1 MSMKL
6 WRFVCIALLILA
18 GSAYWAQETEEDT
31 SNESQTKT
39 SESESKE
46 STNDKAETE
55 ETTETEKPSAGE
67 TETKTSE
74 DTPDVFDPTE
84 NISEDYAVPFPVDI

>member
-1 MSMKL
+1 MKL
-6 WRFVCIALLILA
+6 WKFVCITLLMLA
-18 GSAYWAQETEEDT
+18 GSAYWAQETEEET
-31 SNESQTKT
+31 TNESQTAS

-46 STNDKAETE
+46 TPNDQSEKE
-55 ETTETEKPSAGE
+55 ETTETEKPAMDE

>member
-1 MSMKL
+1 MM
-6 WRFVCIALLILA
+6 A
-18 GSAYWAQETEEDT
+18 GSAYWAQETEEET
-31 SNESQTKT
+31 SSESQTNN

-46 STNDKAETE
+46 STNDQSETE
-55 ETTETEKPSAGE
+55 ETTETEKPSAEE

>member
-1 MSMKL
+1 MKL
-6 WRFVCIALLILA
+6 WRFVCIALLVMA
-18 GSAYWAQETEEDT
+18 GSAYWAQETEEET
-31 SNESQTKT
+31 SNESQSNT
-39 SESESKE
+39 SEPESKE
-46 STNDKAETE
+46 STNDQAETE
-55 ETTETEKPSAGE
+55 ETTETEKPSAEE

>member
-1 MSMKL
+1 MKL
-6 WRFVCIALLILA
+6 WRFVCIALLVLA
-18 GSAYWAQETEEDT
+18 GSAHWAQETEEGT

-39 SESESKE
+39 SEPESKE
-46 STNDKAETE
+46 STNDKVETE
-55 ETTETEKPSAGE
+55 ETTETEKPSSEE

>member
-1 MSMKL
+1 MSVKI
-6 WRFVCIALLILA
+6 WKFVCIVLLVFA
-18 GSAYWAQETEEDT
+18 GSAFWAQETEEEASD
-31 SNESQTKT
+31 ESQTNSSEPVSKEPT
-39 SESESKE
+39 NDESE
-46 STNDKAETE
+46 TDN
-55 ETTETEKPSAGE
+55 TTETEKPPTDE

>member
-1 MSMKL
+1 MKL
-6 WRFVCIALLILA
+6 WKFVCIGLLMTA
-18 GSAYWAQETEEDT
+18 GSAYWAQETEGET
-31 SNESQTKT
+31 SNESQTNS

-46 STNDKAETE
+46 STNDQSETE
-55 ETTETEKPSAGE
+55 ETTETAKPSADE
-67 TETKTSE
+67 TQTKTSE

>member
-1 MSMKL
+1 MSLKT
-6 WRFVCIALLILA
+6 WKFICIVLLMFA
-18 GSAYWAQETEEDT
+18 GSTNWTQETEAEPSDNSQST
-31 SNESQTKT
+31 S

-46 STNDKAETE
+46 SPNNQSETEDTAETQ
-55 ETTETEKPSAGE
+55 KPATNE

-74 DTPDVFDPTE
+74 DTPDIFDPTE

>member
-1 MSMKL
+1 MSVKI
-6 WRFVCIALLILA
+6 WKFVCIVLLVFA
-18 GSAYWAQETEEDT
+18 GSVVWAQETEEE
-31 SNESQTKT
+31 SSGESQTNS

-46 STNDKAETE
+46 PTNDESETDDS
-55 ETTETEKPSAGE
+55 TETDKPATSE

-74 DTPDVFDPTE
+74 DTPDIFDPTE